1 MLEIEK
7 RVVHYWARRTK
18 DFSEVRE
25 AELHNQISEDWIKE
39 IRQHVSGDAPK
50 RILDVGTGVG
60 YFALLLAKE
69 GHRVTG
75 IDLTPEMIVQAKALA
90 GKYKEQVDYFV
101 MDAMELSFLDE
112 SFDVVITRNLT
123 WTLPDVEKAYREWH
137 RVLKPG
143 GILLNFDASYSHA
156 LSMEEMGQ
164 AEPESPYGH
173 KGMTHELEMENA
185 YITNAMTISRKNR
198 PAWDEKVLKKIG
210 FSNIRTDV
218 DAGKRIL
225 KERDLPEAPMF
236 LVRAE
241 KQASGKQ

>member
-7 RVVHYWARRTK
+7 RVVRYWAKRTK

-25 AELHNQISEDWIKE
+25 TELHNKISEDWMKE
-39 IRQHVSGDAPK
+39 IRRHVKGDEAK
-50 RILDVGTGVG
+50 NILDVGTGVG

-75 IDLTPEMIVQAKALA
+75 IDLTPEMIAQAKVLA
-90 GKYKEQVDYFV
+90 GKYDKQAEYLV
-101 MDAMELSFLDE
+101 MDAMELSFPDE
-112 SFDVVITRNLT
+112 SFDLVISRNLT

-156 LSMEEMGQ
+156 LTLDEMGL
-164 AEPESPYGH
+164 ADLESPYGH
-173 KGMTHELEMENA
+173 KGMTHALEVENA
-185 YITNAMTISRKNR
+185 YIANAMTISSKSR
-198 PAWDEKVLKKIG
+198 PVWDEGVLAEIG
-210 FSNIRTDV
+210 FSSIRTDV

-236 LVRAE
+236 LVRAR
-241 KQASGKQ
+241 K